1 MKMTDLVRR
10 ALVGDRVAQEECT
23 RQGIALPCPF
33 CGGIL
38 TLHGTRGLENQVV
51 CAACNASTGWRIG
64 EQAAL
69 TAWNTRRAMAIV
81 RCGRWNDINPA
92 VLNPGIAWVCRCSL
106 CGCPQ
111 DHKHNYCPNCGARM
125 EGRNDS

>member
-1 MKMTDLVRR
+1 MRLIDADTVCKKLEGYARDCEE
-10 ALVGDRVAQEECT
+10 ADDRVA
-23 RQGIALPCPF
+23 
-33 CGGIL
+33 GGVFL
-38 TLHGTRGLENQVV
+38 D
-51 CAACNASTGWRIG
+51 
-64 EQAAL
+64 
-69 TAWNTRRAMAIV
+69 AISEIQDTPTIDPKDLQP
-81 RCGRWNDINPA
+81 RGRWNDINPA